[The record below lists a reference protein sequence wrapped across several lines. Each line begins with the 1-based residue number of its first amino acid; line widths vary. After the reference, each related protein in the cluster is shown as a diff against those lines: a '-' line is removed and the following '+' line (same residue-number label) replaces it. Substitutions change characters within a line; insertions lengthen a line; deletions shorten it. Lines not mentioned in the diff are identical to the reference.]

1 MSLVSLSQSPAVGA
15 YAQAGLD
22 MLQAMCNAQVS
33 AGLHTFGVLRHTR
46 PTVVQFQGAAAHS
59 RSVQV
64 DGAQADVDGAAYALV
79 PDATVTMDSADWR
92 IVDRVDLTDLG
103 QVCLLLEPVL

>member
-1 MSLVSLSQSPAVGA
+1 MSLVNLSASPAVGA

-22 MLQAMCNAQVS
+22 MLQAMCNAEVS

-46 PTVVQFQGAAAHS
+46 PTLVQFQGSAAHS

-64 DGAQADVDGAAYALV
+64 DCSAIDVEAAPYALV
-79 PDATVTMDSADWR
+79 EEATVTMDSADWR
-92 IVDRVDLTDLG
+92 IVERVALHDLG
-103 QVCLLLEPVL
+103 QVSLLLEPVL